1 MCGIVGYVGGNN
13 AKDYIIDG
21 LKKLEYRGYDS
32 AGIALQSE
40 NGIVVR
46 KKEGKINVNTIGAL
60 IVGIGV
66 SILAKIDIFA
76 MQGISLSI
84 PLIGWILTGVLM
96 SRGANFI
103 HDLFNKIGD
112 KGV

>member
-1 MCGIVGYVGGNN
+1 MSIVT
-13 AKDYIIDG
+13 IIT
-21 LKKLEYRGYDS
+21 
-32 AGIALQSE
+32 IALLVEAIWETLKMVWQ
-40 NGIVVR
+40 
-46 KKEGKINVNTIGAL
+46 EGKLNVNTVGAL
-60 IVGIGV
+60 IVGIVV

-84 PLIGWILTGVLM
+84 PLVGWILTGILM

>member
-1 MCGIVGYVGGNN
+1 MS
-13 AKDYIIDG
+13 IITIIT
-21 LKKLEYRGYDS
+21 
-32 AGIALQSE
+32 IALLVEAVWETLKMVWQ
-40 NGIVVR
+40 
-46 KKEGKINVNTIGAL
+46 EGKININSVGAL
-60 IVGIGV
+60 VVGIVV

-84 PLIGWILTGVLM
+84 PLIGWVLTGILM

-112 KGV
+112 KEV

>member
-1 MCGIVGYVGGNN
+1 MSIVT
-13 AKDYIIDG
+13 IIT
-21 LKKLEYRGYDS
+21 
-32 AGIALQSE
+32 IALLVEAIWETLKLVWQ
-40 NGIVVR
+40 
-46 KKEGKINVNTIGAL
+46 EGKINVNTIGAL
-60 IVGIGV
+60 IVGIVV

-84 PLIGWILTGVLM
+84 PLIGWILTGILM

>member
-1 MCGIVGYVGGNN
+1 MSIVT
-13 AKDYIIDG
+13 IIT
-21 LKKLEYRGYDS
+21 
-32 AGIALQSE
+32 IALLIEAIWETLKLVWQQ
-40 NGIVVR
+40 
-46 KKEGKINVNTIGAL
+46 GKINVNTIGAL
-60 IVGIGV
+60 IVGIVV

-84 PLIGWILTGVLM
+84 PLIGWILTGILM

>member
-1 MCGIVGYVGGNN
+1 MSIVT
-13 AKDYIIDG
+13 IIT
-21 LKKLEYRGYDS
+21 
-32 AGIALQSE
+32 IALLVEAIWETLKMVWQ
-40 NGIVVR
+40 
-46 KKEGKINVNTIGAL
+46 EGKININTIGAL

-84 PLIGWILTGVLM
+84 PLVGWILTGILM

-103 HDLFNKIGD
+103 HDLFNKLGD
-112 KGV
+112 KEEV

>member
-1 MCGIVGYVGGNN
+1 MSIVT
-13 AKDYIIDG
+13 IIT
-21 LKKLEYRGYDS
+21 
-32 AGIALQSE
+32 IALLVEAVWETLKMVWQ
-40 NGIVVR
+40 
-46 KKEGKINVNTIGAL
+46 EGKINVNTIGAL

-84 PLIGWILTGVLM
+84 PLVGWILTGILM

-103 HDLFNKIGD
+103 HDLFNKLGD
-112 KGV
+112 KEEV

>member
-1 MCGIVGYVGGNN
+1 MSIVT
-13 AKDYIIDG
+13 IIT
-21 LKKLEYRGYDS
+21 
-32 AGIALQSE
+32 IALLVEAIWETLKMVWQ
-40 NGIVVR
+40 
-46 KKEGKINVNTIGAL
+46 EGKINVNTIGAL

-84 PLIGWILTGVLM
+84 PLIGWVLTGILM

-103 HDLFNKIGD
+103 HDLFNKLGD
-112 KGV
+112 KEV

>member
-1 MCGIVGYVGGNN
+1 MSIVT
-13 AKDYIIDG
+13 IIT
-21 LKKLEYRGYDS
+21 
-32 AGIALQSE
+32 IALLVEAIWETLKMVWQ
-40 NGIVVR
+40 
-46 KKEGKINVNTIGAL
+46 EGKININTIGAL

-84 PLIGWILTGVLM
+84 PLVGWVLTGILM

-103 HDLFNKIGD
+103 HDLFNKLGD
-112 KGV
+112 KEEV